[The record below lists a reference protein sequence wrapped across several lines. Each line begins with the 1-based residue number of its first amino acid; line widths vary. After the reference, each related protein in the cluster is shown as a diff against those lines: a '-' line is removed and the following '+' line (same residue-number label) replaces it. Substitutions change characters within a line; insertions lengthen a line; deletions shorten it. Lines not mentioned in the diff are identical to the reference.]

1 MAKKQDTE
9 YKYWCKFQ
17 EENCSYCW
25 GTVFNSTPQ
34 EFKNK
39 YNAVCYIE
47 DVDKAVGVGVFL
59 RTLGYKVQNMHH
71 PRIFYGV
78 CSLNHTLYVDE
89 FGISYNGADR
99 ENPLEFITKWV
110 SDRNKERAEGKE
122 FHYQN
127 EFIDCGDNVE
137 LLKTVA
143 SLTDTNDLNQPFIRR
158 LPNGEE
164 DWYINTQWKHFETD
178 CNVEWAKKACR
189 KATLDEIINHFK
201 NNGKY

>member
-34 EFKNK
+34 KFKNK

-59 RTLGYKVQNMHH
+59 RTLGYKIQNMHH
-71 PRIFYGV
+71 PRIFYDV
-78 CSLNHTLYVDE
+78 CSLNHTLYVAE

-99 ENPLEFITKWV
+99 EK
-110 SDRNKERAEGKE
+110 S
-122 FHYQN
+122 
-127 EFIDCGDNVE
+127 
-137 LLKTVA
+137 
-143 SLTDTNDLNQPFIRR
+143 IRI
-158 LPNGEE
+158 
-164 DWYINTQWKHFETD
+164 Y
-178 CNVEWAKKACR
+178 
-189 KATLDEIINHFK
+189 
-201 NNGKY
+201 Y